1 MNTSKIILALPN
13 KGRLQKPAL
22 KLLEQADIEVTTTD
36 REYLAETS
44 EPQLQLIF
52 ARASDIPVYVHFGAT
67 DLGITGHDLIL
78 ERSSDVYE
86 LMNLAFGECKL
97 VLAVPNNSEILSLED
112 LPNGAKVATEFPN
125 ITDMY
130 FEKKGKKVEIITV
143 HGVTEITPTIGLA
156 DAIVDLVSTGITL
169 KSNNLKPIETILTS
183 TARLVCNK
191 ISLRTKGK
199 IINSIVKRLK
209 TKSRAN

>member
-1 MNTSKIILALPN
+1 MNTINILLALPN

-22 KLLEQADIEVTTTD
+22 KLLEKADIKVNTTD
-36 REYLAETS
+36 REYLADTS
-44 EPQLQLIF
+44 EPQLQIIF

-86 LMNLAFGECKL
+86 LMNLAFGKCKL

-112 LPNGAKVATEFPN
+112 LPNGVKIATEFPN
-125 ITDMY
+125 ITDSY
-130 FEKKGKKVEIITV
+130 FGEKGKKVELITV
-143 HGVTEITPTIGLA
+143 HGATEITPILGLA
-156 DAIVDLVSTGITL
+156 DAIVDLVSTGSTL
-169 KSNNLKPIETILTS
+169 KSNNLRPIETILTS

-191 ISLRTKGK
+191 ISLRTKEK
-199 IINSIVKRLK
+199 TINSIVKKLK
-209 TKSRAN
+209 TKL